1 MAKIIDGKALAQK
14 VKDELKVK
22 VEEFNNKYGRQITLA
37 VILVGDNPAS
47 QVYVKNKI
55 KTHKED

>member
-47 QVYVKNKI
+47 LVYVKNII
-55 KTHKED
+55 KATE